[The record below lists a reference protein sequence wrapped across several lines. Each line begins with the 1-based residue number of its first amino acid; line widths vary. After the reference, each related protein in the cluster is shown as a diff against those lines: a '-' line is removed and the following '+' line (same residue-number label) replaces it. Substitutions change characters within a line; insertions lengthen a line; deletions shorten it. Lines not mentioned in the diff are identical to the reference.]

1 MFILLFITILL
12 RAVSDLC
19 LKAAV
24 HNNFKLNSPIDLFTN
39 FFKFIVNPFIW
50 AGFIIAIF
58 NLGLWALNLCHFNLN
73 YAYPF
78 NSISYIL
85 IILAGKV
92 FFKEHLDKNKIIG
105 IIFIIFGVFFLL
117 IENLVK

>member
-1 MFILLFITILL
+1 LYILLFLTILL

-24 HNNFKLNSPIDLFTN
+24 HKNFKLNTPFDLIIH
-39 FFKFIVNPFIW
+39 FFKFITNPFIW
-50 AGFIIAIF
+50 LGFFIAIF
-58 NLGLWALNLCHFNLN
+58 NLGLWALNLCHFSLN

-85 IILAGKV
+85 IILAGKL

-105 IIFIIFGVFFLL
+105 IIFIIIGVSFLL
-117 IENLVK
+117 LENF